1 MAESPNVQAG
11 LDAGRTP
18 EVLERREKILG
29 TPAGA
34 AEFGQ
39 RVEDRVRQRLRD
51 VAPEVL
57 AAEAGAGTPPAQAQ
71 LPLSRFS
78 AFNARELNAARSIA
92 IELEVRG
99 AVSEGLTEEIDREL
113 FARRQR
119 GETIPAAPVSTR
131 DLEEARAQMEKA
143 RIILRVPLRERDELE
158 R

>member
-1 MAESPNVQAG
+1 MAETPTVQAG

-57 AAEAGAGTPPAQAQ
+57 SAEAGAGSPPAQAE

-78 AFNARELNAARSIA
+78 GFNTRELSAARSIA
-92 IELEVRG
+92 MELEVRG

-113 FARRQR
+113 IARRQR
-119 GETIPAAPVSTR
+119 GESMPASPVSTR

-143 RIILRVPLRERDELE
+143 RIIQRTPLREREELE